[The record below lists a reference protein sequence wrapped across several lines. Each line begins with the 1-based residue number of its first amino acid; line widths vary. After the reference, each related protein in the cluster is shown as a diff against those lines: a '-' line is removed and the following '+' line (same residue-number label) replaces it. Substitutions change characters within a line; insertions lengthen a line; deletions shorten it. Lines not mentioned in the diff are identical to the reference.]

1 MIRRCTIGMIKIS
14 SNTIRKNLKSN
25 LKLMGLIVSICIIL
39 GVLIGIGNAQLY
51 QPEKKLDKTEL
62 ESKINL
68 ADLDQNGAYYFNAFF
83 LLKQKSDYL
92 NAYLDYLTQVDL
104 DSKSRKKLRSVE
116 MRLKLYDDTEWS
128 EAFDFYKNTALSIDN
143 QSDSTIQFYNKK
155 IKALKEERKKEIEK
169 LDETIN
175 GKYTEDYKEVQQKTS
190 ESKII
195 KIDQEIDIFE
205 NLVSLIS
212 NTNEAIIHENCLKA
226 NQILETN
233 YQDLNDI
240 VDVYNSTLES
250 ISNHENYE
258 IIYNKRMLSR
268 YENTNVKLNNHF
280 DEEQIMK
287 NNVNNAIIYAKSIE
301 GLDMPME
308 RFFSTLTFFCLFGV
322 VIALII
328 GGIYDKGNKEDE
340 Q

>member
-116 MRLKLYDDTEWS
+116 MRLKLYDDTE
-128 EAFDFYKNTALSIDN
+128 
-143 QSDSTIQFYNKK
+143 
-155 IKALKEERKKEIEK
+155 
-169 LDETIN
+169 
-175 GKYTEDYKEVQQKTS
+175 
-190 ESKII
+190 
-195 KIDQEIDIFE
+195 
-205 NLVSLIS
+205 
-212 NTNEAIIHENCLKA
+212 
-226 NQILETN
+226 
-233 YQDLNDI
+233 
-240 VDVYNSTLES
+240 
-250 ISNHENYE
+250 
-258 IIYNKRMLSR
+258 
-268 YENTNVKLNNHF
+268 
-280 DEEQIMK
+280 
-287 NNVNNAIIYAKSIE
+287 
-301 GLDMPME
+301 
-308 RFFSTLTFFCLFGV
+308 
-322 VIALII
+322 
-328 GGIYDKGNKEDE
+328 
-340 Q
+340 